1 MRNKFFLLILAGAG
15 LMLAGAGCEKA
26 AMTTNTPSN
35 SAAMHGESMPKTDG
49 AMMDHDDA
57 MTDRQD
63 TMMKDDASADA
74 MKKDDAMMKDKAAGD
89 TMMKDDKKEG
99 AMMDDKKSA
108 GTYEDYAASK
118 LAWAKDGKVILF
130 FKASWCPTCQA
141 VDKDILAHLG
151 NIPGKTYILKVDYD
165 TSAELKKKY
174 GVTYQHTFVQVD
186 TNGTMIKKWSG
197 SPTLAAL
204 TAEIK

>member
-1 MRNKFFLLILAGAG
+1 MQNKFFLLVVVGAG

-26 AMTTNTPSN
+26 GVTSNTAAD
-35 SAAMHGESMPKTDG
+35 SAAMHDEAMQKEDG
-49 AMMDHDDA
+49 AMMGNKDA
-57 MTDRQD
+57 MTDEKGM
-63 TMMKDDASADA
+63 MMKDDASADA
-74 MKKDDAMMKDKAAGD
+74 MKKDGVMMKNETTGD

-99 AMMDDKKSA
+99 AMMDDKQGA
-108 GTYEDYAASK
+108 GTYEDYTASK

-151 NIPGKTYILKVDYD
+151 NIPSKTYILKVDYD

-186 TNGTMIKKWSG
+186 ANGTMIKKWSG
-197 SPTLAAL
+197 SPTLTAL